1 MNPKELIDALAVL
14 AGCSPSDEEKAAAL
28 DKLSAYF
35 NSLLDSSAEETA
47 EGEATSEAAAE
58 ESKDEESTEKAS
70 AAEGEEKAETS
81 KEMSSA
87 LAQIASLTER
97 VAKFEKA
104 SAVGAAPRATKPT
117 VLQRT
122 EPASAPDHVVSMI
135 EAAARNTLRNLS
147 K

>member
-1 MNPKELIDALAVL
+1 MKELIDALAVL
-14 AGCSPSDEEKAAAL
+14 AGTPSDEEKAAAL

-35 NSLLDSSAEETA
+35 NAQLDSSAEEKA

-58 ESKDEESTEKAS
+58 ESKDEEKTEKAS
-70 AAEGEEKAETS
+70 ASEDEKKEDPS
-81 KEMSSA
+81 KEMASA
-87 LAQIASLTER
+87 LAQIATLTER

-104 SAVGAAPRATKPT
+104 SAVGSAPRAKAPT
-117 VLQRT
+117 VIPRT
-122 EPASAPDHVVSMI
+122 EPAAAPDHVISMI